1 MTVLITG
8 VAGRIGSNLAQQLV
22 CRGYDVRGMV
32 RPGGRSLDASLSS
45 TVQVVEASLTDAD
58 ALARAVS
65 GVDVVV
71 HLAAQMV
78 LGDTAVDRFFD
89 INVLGTQRLL
99 EAAVHQD
106 RPVRRFLLASTDGTY
121 GPADPHSEVISEEH
135 PRLPGDY
142 YGTAKL
148 LCEEL
153 VRNYR
158 KLHGVEYAIL
168 RFGSVVIPDE
178 AVSLFTLDWVRAF
191 LGQAHVGR
199 RGSLWQLFT
208 DCADPVAIVDSS
220 VGRRE
225 DNPAV
230 MLAGPDGAP
239 WSLHLTDVRDAV
251 AGTVLAIE
259 HPGAANEDFNIV
271 AARTTT
277 FADGATVMSERF
289 GLDTVTVDMPMKL
302 AFELSTAKAHHV
314 LGFRPKW
321 DFQGMVDTALTGPTA
336 DASDYVPV
344 ARG

>member
-45 TVQVVEASLTDAD
+45 TVEVVEASLTDAD

-71 HLAAQMV
+71 HLATQMV
-78 LGDTAVDRFFD
+78 LGETLVDRFFD

-106 RPVRRFLLASTDGTY
+106 KPVRRFLLASTDGTY
-121 GPADPHSEVISEEH
+121 GPADPHTEVISEEH
-135 PRLPGDY
+135 PQLPGDY
-142 YGTAKL
+142 YGTAKV
-148 LCEEL
+148 LCEQL
-153 VRNYR
+153 VRNYG
-158 KLHGVEYAIL
+158 KLRGLEYSIL
-168 RFGSVVIPDE
+168 RFGSVVTPEE
-178 AVSLFTLDWVRAF
+178 AASLFTLGWVRAF
-191 LGQAHVGR
+191 LAQAHIGR

-208 DCADPVAIVDSS
+208 DCADPVAIVDSA

-225 DNPAV
+225 DNPATV
-230 MLAGPDGAP
+230 LTGPDGSP

-251 AGTVLAIE
+251 AGTVLAME

-277 FADGATVMSERF
+277 FADGASVVSERF
-289 GLDTVTVDMPMKL
+289 DVETVSVELPMKL

-314 LGFRPKW
+314 LDYRPKW
-321 DFQGMVDTALTGPTA
+321 DFHGMVDTALAGPSA

-344 ARG
+344 AQA